1 LQSIKKVNYVNEAYS
16 QIDEMIASGVW
27 VEGQKIP
34 SETALAK
41 ELGVSRVVIREAL
54 QRMRAERK
62 IITRQGVG
70 SFCANPNNYIDFI
83 ENTEDTVT
91 DEEMRVFQEFRSTV
105 EYPVYRLAAKNRT
118 EEDIAALLAD
128 QEKMK
133 EAEGDAVAYTKADAM
148 FHYHIYCASHNP
160 YFIKSYNAVM
170 DLMVRVLFRLNSV
183 PDAYNYSRKFHK
195 QLFECIRDGRDVDL
209 IEIMQT
215 HDNYN
220 VVRSAARK
228 EKKNT

>member
-1 LQSIKKVNYVNEAYS
+1 MQCIKKVNYVNEAYA

-34 SETALAK
+34 SETTLAK

-70 SFCANPNNYIDFI
+70 SFCANPNNYIEFI
-83 ENTEDTVT
+83 ENTEDTVS
-91 DEEMRVFQEFRSTV
+91 DEEMRAFLEFRSTM
-105 EYPVYRLAAKNRT
+105 EYPVYQLATKNRT
-118 EEDIAALLAD
+118 EEDISTLQAD
-128 QEKMK
+128 LEKMR
-133 EAEGDAVAYTKADAM
+133 EAEGDAVAYTKADAL
-148 FHYHIYCASHNP
+148 FHYHMYCASHNP

-170 DLMVRVLFRLNSV
+170 DMMVRALYRLNSV

-195 QLFECIRDGRDVDL
+195 QLFECIRDGRGSDL
-209 IEIMQT
+209 VEIMQT

-220 VVRSAARK
+220 VVRTAARK

>member
-1 LQSIKKVNYVNEAYS
+1 MQSIKKVNYVNEAYS

-70 SFCANPNNYIDFI
+70 SFCANPNNYIEFI
-83 ENTEDTVT
+83 ENSENAVS
-91 DEEMRVFQEFRSTV
+91 DEEMTAFLEFRSTV

-118 EEDIAALLAD
+118 DADIAILEVDL
-128 QEKMK
+128 QKMQ
-133 EAEGDAVAYTKADAM
+133 EAEVDPVTYTRADMM
-148 FHYHIYCASHNP
+148 FHYHMYCASHNP
-160 YFIKSYNAVM
+160 YFIKSYNAVTE
-170 DLMVRVLFRLNSV
+170 LMIRALYRLNSV

-195 QLFECIRDGRDVDL
+195 QIFECIRDGRDADL
-209 IEIMQT
+209 IEIMQN
-215 HDNYN
+215 HDSYN
-220 VVRSAARK
+220 VVRVAARS
-228 EKKNT
+228 EKKK